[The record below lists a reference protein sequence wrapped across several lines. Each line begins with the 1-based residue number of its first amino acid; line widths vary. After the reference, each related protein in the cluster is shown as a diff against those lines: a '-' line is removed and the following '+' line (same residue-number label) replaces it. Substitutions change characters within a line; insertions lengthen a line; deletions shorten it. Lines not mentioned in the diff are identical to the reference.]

1 MKKRLTAVLMILGL
15 IVGGIAIAR
24 GITKKVNP
32 KTVAASDGNVVD
44 SRVED
49 YSQFSVLAL
58 PKDNIKLKF
67 ENKNLSLTLP
77 VYYEANRYYLPITE
91 IISKL
96 GGKQILKDNNLIL
109 ELGNITQTIDL
120 KQNVYQNNGQVYPL
134 KKKSLI
140 SGDVV
145 YLSMFDFHKLF
156 NLKVDWDIKAKT
168 LVFYYNRDNTARQ
181 ARPEAGKPALIRFE
195 DVSAMNY
202 ALPESMEKLRIV
214 SDYLYAE
221 NVPFH
226 VAWVPRYIDPRP
238 SSKADVDISKKY
250 SMENADFVYTLDYML
265 DRDGL
270 IGLHGYTHQYGNTV
284 SIEGLEFHAPYG
296 NGVNI
301 PATEEYAQE
310 RINLAKEAALNLDIL
325 YAFFEAPHYGIFG
338 NQLKVAEKNF
348 DIIYEDYP
356 GSPNQIVERRN
367 GDKRTKYIPTP
378 LNYIDGKN
386 DVNRMINKV
395 RNLSPNVL
403 ASFFC
408 APHLEFDSITLSK
421 DQDGYPSYTYGT
433 SVLHQLL
440 KVFQEKGYRFAK
452 ITELN

>member
-1 MKKRLTAVLMILGL
+1 MNKKLTVVLVILGL
-15 IVGGIAIAR
+15 ILGGTAIAK
-24 GITKKVNP
+24 GITKKSMP
-32 KTVAASDGNVVD
+32 KTAAASGGDVVD
-44 SRVED
+44 SQVED
-49 YSQFSVLAL
+49 YSQFRELVL

-67 ENKNLSLTLP
+67 ENKEINLTLP
-77 VYYEANRYYLPITE
+77 IYYEENRYYLPITE
-91 IISKL
+91 IISNL
-96 GGKQILKDNNLIL
+96 GGKQILKDNSLTL
-109 ELGNITQTIDL
+109 ELGNITQTINL
-120 KQNVYQNNGQVYPL
+120 KGNVYQNNGQVYHL

-140 SGDVV
+140 AGDVV

-156 NLKVDWDIKAKT
+156 NLKVDWDTKAKT
-168 LVFYYNRDNTARQ
+168 LSFYNNRDNTARQ
-181 ARPEAGKPALIRFE
+181 ARPAAGKPALIRFE

-214 SDYLYAE
+214 SDYLYSE

-250 SMENADFVYTLDYML
+250 SMGNADFVYTLDYML
-265 DRDGL
+265 DQDGL

-284 SIEGLEFHAPYG
+284 SIAGLEFHAPYD

-310 RINLAKEAALNLDIL
+310 RINLAKEAAQTLDIP

-338 NQLKVAEKNF
+338 SQLKVAEKNF

-356 GSPNQIVERRN
+356 GSPNQIVVRRN
-367 GDKRTKYIPTP
+367 GNKTTKYIPTP
-378 LNYIDGKN
+378 LDYVDGKN

-403 ASFFC
+403 ASFFI
-408 APHLEFDSITLSK
+408 APHLEFESITLSK
-421 DQDGYPSYTYGT
+421 GQDGYPSYTYGT

-452 ITELN
+452 ITELK

>member
-1 MKKRLTAVLMILGL
+1 MKKRLTAVLVILGL
-15 IVGGIAIAR
+15 IVVGTAIAK
-24 GITKKVNP
+24 GIIKKP
-32 KTVAASDGNVVD
+32 MLKTAAASGGNVVD

-49 YSQFSVLAL
+49 YSQFRELAL

-67 ENKNLSLTLP
+67 ENKEINLTLP
-77 VYYEANRYYLPITE
+77 IYYETNRYYLPISE
-91 IISKL
+91 VISKL
-96 GGKQILKDNNLIL
+96 GGKQILKDNSLTL

-120 KQNVYQNNGQVYPL
+120 KENDYRNNGQVYHL

-156 NLKVDWDIKAKT
+156 NLKVDWDTKAKT
-168 LVFYYNRDNTARQ
+168 LAFYYNRDNTARQ
-181 ARPEAGKPALIRFE
+181 ARPAAGKPALIRFE

-310 RINLAKEAALNLDIL
+310 RINLAKEAALNLDIP

>member
-1 MKKRLTAVLMILGL
+1 MNKRLTAVLVILGL
-15 IVGGIAIAR
+15 IVGSTTIAQVI
-24 GITKKVNP
+24 IKKSKP
-32 KTVAASDGNVVD
+32 KTVAAGSNVVD
-44 SRVED
+44 SRLGD
-49 YSQFSVLAL
+49 YSQFRELAL

-67 ENKNLSLTLP
+67 ENKEINLTLP
-77 VYYEANRYYLPITE
+77 IYYEANRYYLPITE
-91 IISKL
+91 VISKL
-96 GGKQILKDNNLIL
+96 GGKQILKDDSITL
-109 ELGNITQTIDL
+109 ELGNITQTINL
-120 KQNVYQNNGQVYPL
+120 KKNEYQKNGEVYHL

-140 SGDVV
+140 TGDVI

-156 NLKVDWDIKAKT
+156 SLKVDWDTLSKT
-168 LVFYYNRDNTARQ
+168 LSFYYNRDNTARQ
-181 ARPEAGKPALIRFE
+181 ARPAAGKPALIRFE
-195 DVSAMNY
+195 DVSAVNY

-214 SDYLYAE
+214 SDYLYVQ

-238 SSKADVDISKKY
+238 ASKADIDISKKY

-284 SIEGLEFHAPYG
+284 SIAGLEFHAPFG

-301 PATEEYAQE
+301 PDTEEYAQE
-310 RINLAKEAALNLDIL
+310 RINLAKEAAKNLDIP

-356 GSPNQIVERRN
+356 GSPNQIAVRSN
-367 GDKRTKYIPTP
+367 GNKTTTYIPTP
-378 LNYIDGKN
+378 LDYIDGEN
-386 DVNRMINKV
+386 GVIRMINKV
-395 RNLSPNVL
+395 RDLRPNVL
-403 ASFFC
+403 ASFFY
-408 APHLEFDSITLSK
+408 APHMEFDSITLNK
-421 DQDGYPSYTYGT
+421 AKDGYPSYTYGT

-452 ITELN
+452 ITELK